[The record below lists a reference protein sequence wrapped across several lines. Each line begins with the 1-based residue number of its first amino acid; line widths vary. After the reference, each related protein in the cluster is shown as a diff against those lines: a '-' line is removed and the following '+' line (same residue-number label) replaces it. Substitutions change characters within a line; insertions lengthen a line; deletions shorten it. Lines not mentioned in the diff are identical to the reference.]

1 MTKAELRKIIVE
13 AVKKAKAKNTRT
25 AASYITSPTETNPT
39 LYINITVSG
48 SDMDET
54 EDMREKILKTLQQ
67 EFNIKP
73 TKQD

>member
-1 MTKAELRKIIVE
+1 
-13 AVKKAKAKNTRT
+13 
-25 AASYITSPTETNPT
+25 
-39 LYINITVSG
+39 VSG